1 MLPKSIKDYIA
12 LRIQNV
18 HKGFVPGESN
28 VPVSW
33 KVFDETELE
42 YMIESVLD
50 CHWTEGRWN
59 KIFEEKLAAFIW
71 IKHAIT
77 TNSGSSANLLAF
89 TTLTAKELKE
99 RRLMPGD
106 EVITVAAGFPT
117 TINPIIMNGCVP
129 VFVDIDIGT
138 YEANIDQI
146 RQAIWPKTKAI
157 MMAHTLGNVFDL
169 WEVRKICDE
178 HKLWLIEDTCD
189 ALGAKYDGKFAGTF
203 GDIATLSF
211 YPAHHMTMGEG
222 WALLTN
228 NTLLAKII
236 KSYRDWG
243 RDCWCAT
250 GQDNSCNNRFGWQL
264 GELPKGFDHKYIY
277 SRLGYNLKITDMQA
291 ALGVAQLE
299 KLEGF
304 IAKRNANWDYLTKRL
319 KEEGLEKYFILPE
332 ATQNSE
338 PSWFGFVLS
347 IRPEM
352 GINREELMKYLN
364 YKKIGTRLLFAGNY
378 LRQPAFIDY
387 VTEYR
392 VIGDLKNA
400 DFVMN
405 QTFWLGVYPGLGE
418 EQYDYVVDM
427 IKAFPKSNI
436 MVHE

>member
-1 MLPKSIKDYIA
+1 MLPQSVRDFIR
-12 LRIQNV
+12 LRIEQT
-18 HKGFVPGESN
+18 KKTFVPGESL
-28 VPVSW
+28 VPVSG

-42 YMIESVLD
+42 YMMESVLD

-59 KIFEEKLAAFIW
+59 QLFEEKLAAFLGM
-71 IKHAIT
+71 KHVMT

-89 TTLTAKELKE
+89 TALTAKELKE
-99 RRLMPGD
+99 RRLLPGD

-117 TINPIIMNGCVP
+117 TINPIIMNGCIP

-146 RQAIWPKTKAI
+146 REAISPKTKAI

-169 WEVRKICDE
+169 AEVRKICDE
-178 HKLWLIEDTCD
+178 HHLWLIEDTCD

-222 WALLTN
+222 WALITN
-228 NTLLAKII
+228 NNILAKVI

-243 RDCWCAT
+243 RDCWCGT

-264 GELPKGFDHKYIY
+264 WELPKGFDHKYIY

-291 ALGVAQLE
+291 SLWVAQLE

-304 IAKRNANWDYLTKRL
+304 IRKRNQNWNYLTKRL
-319 KEEGLEKYFILPE
+319 KEEWLDRYFILPE
-332 ATQNSE
+332 ATKRSQ
-338 PSWFGFVLS
+338 PSWFWYVLS
-347 IRPEM
+347 IRPETGM
-352 GINREELMKYLN
+352 NREELMKFLN
-364 YKKIGTRLLFAGNY
+364 DKKIGTRLLFAGNY

-387 VTEYR
+387 VKDYR

-405 QTFWLGVYPGLGE
+405 STFWLGVYPGLGE
-418 EQYDYVVDM
+418 EQYDYIVES
-427 IKAFPKSNI
+427 IKNFIN
-436 MVHE
+436 E

>member
-18 HKGFVPGESN
+18 HKGFIPGESN

-33 KVFDETELE
+33 KVFNETELE

-50 CHWTEGRWN
+50 CHWTEWRWN
-59 KIFEEKLAAFIW
+59 KLFEEKLSEFIGV
-71 IKHAIT
+71 KHVMT

-89 TTLTAKELKE
+89 SALTAKELKE

-117 TINPIIMNGCVP
+117 TINPIVMNGCVP
-129 VFVDIDIGT
+129 VFVDIDVGT

-146 RQAIWPKTKAI
+146 REAISPKTKAI

-169 WEVRKICDE
+169 GEVRKICDE
-178 HKLWLIEDTCD
+178 HSLWLIEDTCD
-189 ALGAKYDGKFAGTF
+189 ALGAKYDGKFAWTF

-222 WALLTN
+222 GALLTN
-228 NTLLAKII
+228 SNILAKVI

-250 GQDNSCNNRFGWQL
+250 GQDNSCNNRYGWQV
-264 GELPKGFDHKYIY
+264 GELPKWFDHKYTY

-299 KLEGF
+299 KLEWF
-304 IAKRNANWDYLTKRL
+304 IAKRNANWKYLMKRFQ
-319 KEEGLEKYFILPE
+319 EEWFEKYFILPE
-332 ATQNSE
+332 VTKNSE

-347 IRPEM
+347 VRPET

-364 YKKIGTRLLFAGNY
+364 DKKIGTRLLFAGNY

-392 VIGDLKNA
+392 VVGELKNA

-405 QTFWLGVYPGLGE
+405 QTFWLGVYPGLGK
-418 EQYDYVVDM
+418 EQYDY
-427 IKAFPKSNI
+427 IISALNYFLNAK
-436 MVHE
+436 

>member
-1 MLPKSIKDYIA
+1 MLPQSIQDFIK
-12 LRIQNV
+12 LRIEQT
-18 HKGFVPGESN
+18 KKPFVPGESV
-28 VPVSW
+28 VPVSG

-42 YMIESVLD
+42 YMIESVMD

-59 KIFEEKLAAFIW
+59 KLFEERLAAFIGM
-71 IKHAIT
+71 KHVMT

-89 TTLTAKELKE
+89 TALTAKELKE
-99 RRLMPGD
+99 RRVMPGD

-146 RQAIWPKTKAI
+146 KEAISPKTKAI
-157 MMAHTLGNVFDL
+157 MMAHTLGNVFDIG
-169 WEVRKICDE
+169 EVRKICDE
-178 HKLWLIEDTCD
+178 HHLWLIEDTCD

-228 NTLLAKII
+228 NNILAKVI
-236 KSYRDWG
+236 KSYRDWW
-243 RDCWCAT
+243 RDCWCPT
-250 GQDNSCNNRFGWQL
+250 GEDNTCNNRFGWQV
-264 GELPKGFDHKYIY
+264 GELPKWFDHKYTY

-291 ALGVAQLE
+291 SLGVAQLE
-299 KLEGF
+299 KLEWF
-304 IAKRNANWDYLTKRL
+304 IAKRNENWNYLTKRF
-319 KEEGLEKYFILPE
+319 KEEWFEKYFILPE
-332 ATQNSE
+332 ITKNSE

-347 IRPEM
+347 IRPES

-364 YKKIGTRLLFAGNY
+364 DKKIGTRLLFAGNY

-387 VTEYR
+387 VTDYR
-392 VIGDLKNA
+392 VVGDLRNA
-400 DFVMN
+400 DFVMH

-418 EQYDYVVDM
+418 EQYEYIVDSILDF
-427 IKAFPKSNI
+427 IKD
-436 MVHE
+436 

>member
-1 MLPKSIKDYIA
+1 MLPQSIRDYTQ
-12 LRIQNV
+12 LRIKQT
-18 HKGFVPGESN
+18 KKPFIPWESL
-28 VPVSW
+28 VPVSG

-50 CHWTEGRWN
+50 CHWTEWRWN
-59 KIFEEKLAAFIW
+59 KLFEEKLAAFIG
-71 IKHAIT
+71 IKHVMT

-89 TTLTAKELKE
+89 TALTAKELKE

-117 TINPIIMNGCVP
+117 TINPIIMNGCIP

-146 RQAIWPKTKAI
+146 REAISPKTKAI
-157 MMAHTLGNVFDL
+157 MMAHTLGNVFDIG
-169 WEVRKICDE
+169 EVRQICDE
-178 HKLWLIEDTCD
+178 HNLWLIEDTCD

-222 WALLTN
+222 GALLTN
-228 NTLLAKII
+228 NNILAKVI

-291 ALGVAQLE
+291 SLGVAQLE
-299 KLEGF
+299 KLKWF
-304 IAKRNANWDYLTKRL
+304 IAKRNENWNYLTKRF
-319 KEEGLEKYFILPE
+319 KEEWFEEYFILPQV
-332 ATQNSE
+332 TKNSE

-347 IRPEM
+347 IRPES

-364 YKKIGTRLLFAGNY
+364 DKKIGTRLLFAGNY

-392 VIGDLKNA
+392 VIGDLRNA

-405 QTFWLGVYPGLGE
+405 QTFWLGVYPWLWE
-418 EQYDYVVDM
+418 EQYEYVIDM
-427 IKAFPKSNI
+427 IKAFLKSN
-436 MVHE
+436 VSTHE

>member
-1 MLPKSIKDYIA
+1 MLPQSIRDFIR
-12 LRIQNV
+12 LRIEQT
-18 HKGFVPGESN
+18 KKSFIPWESL
-28 VPVSW
+28 VPVSG

-42 YMIESVLD
+42 YMIESVMD

-59 KIFEEKLAAFIW
+59 KLFEEKLSEFIG
-71 IKHAIT
+71 IKHVMT

-89 TTLTAKELKE
+89 TALTAKELKE
-99 RRLMPGD
+99 RRVMPGD

-129 VFVDIDIGT
+129 VFVDIDIWT
-138 YEANIDQI
+138 YEANINQI
-146 RQAIWPKTKAI
+146 REAITPKTKVI

-169 WEVRKICDE
+169 AAVRKICDE
-178 HKLWLIEDTCD
+178 HNLWLIEDTCD
-189 ALGAKYDGKFAGTF
+189 ALGAKYDGKLAGTF

-222 WALLTN
+222 GALLTN
-228 NTLLAKII
+228 NNLLAKVI

-243 RDCWCAT
+243 RDCWCGT
-250 GQDNSCNNRFGWQL
+250 GQDNSCNNRFGWKL

-304 IAKRNANWDYLTKRL
+304 IAQRNANWEYLTKRL
-319 KEEGLEKYFILPE
+319 QEEKLDQYFILPE
-332 ATQNSE
+332 ATKNSE
-338 PSWFGFVLS
+338 PSWFGYVLS
-347 IRPEM
+347 VRPESWM
-352 GINREELMKYLN
+352 NREELMKYLN
-364 YKKIGTRLLFAGNY
+364 ERKIGTRLLFAGNY

-387 VTEYR
+387 VTNYR
-392 VIGDLKNA
+392 VIGNLKNA

-418 EQYDYVVDM
+418 EQYDYVVDS
-427 IKAFPKSNI
+427 IRSFIYEK
-436 MVHE
+436 